1 MNIYGLKELIKAI
14 EVVNNPSDKYLLEFY
29 RSLYDEQLKE
39 IADKVAK
46 ELETQSKKSWFE
58 HLAR

>member
-14 EVVNNPSDKYLLEFY
+14 EVANNPSDKYLLEFY